1 MVIMAIIKKSKWKG
15 SKRLDDML
23 VSHVSNSEAQAEI
36 DQLLATGFRYRFAT
50 RNYKTELIHKFI
62 NGIEYLVFINFEA

>member
-23 VSHVSNSEAQAEI
+23 VTHVSNSEAQAEI
-36 DQLLATGFRYRFAT
+36 DKLLATGFRYRFAT

-62 NGIEYLVFINFEA
+62 NGVEYLVLVLWDA